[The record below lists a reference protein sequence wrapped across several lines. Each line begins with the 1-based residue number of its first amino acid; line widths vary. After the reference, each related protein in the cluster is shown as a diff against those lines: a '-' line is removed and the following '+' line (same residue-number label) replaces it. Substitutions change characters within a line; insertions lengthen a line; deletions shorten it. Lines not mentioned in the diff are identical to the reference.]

1 MHFPYVG
8 ITDFMTFEQ
17 VKKMLAVF
25 KTHLPPQSKRKLH
38 VGVMMSY
45 KTLQGLETKWS
56 KAFPQKE
63 MIASIF
69 GSNDVYNCLHYADY
83 RRNSGYLDLAR
94 AISFGGIG
102 IHALQLDM
110 IWPEPGDIS
119 GGVHTSRK
127 QIEVILQIGNKSIEE
142 ADNNPETVA
151 YKLEDYD
158 GVIDR
163 VLLDK
168 SMGQGV
174 TMDAE
179 TLIPFARAIRRRF
192 SNLGLGVAGGLGP
205 STTGLVKPI
214 VKEFPDVSIDAQGKL
229 RPSGDA
235 LDPVDWEM
243 AEQYLVEAL
252 KLFR

>member
-1 MHFPYVG
+1 MYFPYVG

-17 VKKMLAVF
+17 VKKMLTVF
-25 KTHLPPQSKRKLH
+25 KAHLSSGSKRKLH

-45 KTLQGLETKWS
+45 KTLLGIETKWS
-56 KAFPQKE
+56 KAFPKKE
-63 MIASIF
+63 EIAGIF

-83 RRNSGYLDLAR
+83 GRNSGYLDLAR

-110 IWPEPGDIS
+110 IWPEPADIS

-127 QIEVILQIGNKSIEE
+127 QIEVILQIGKKSIEG

-151 YKLEDYD
+151 YKLENYD

-163 VLLDK
+163 VLLDR

-174 TMDAE
+174 TMDVE

-192 SNLGLGVAGGLGP
+192 PNLGLVVAGGLGP
-205 STTGLVKPI
+205 STTGLVEPI
-214 VKEFPDVSIDAQGKL
+214 VKEFPDVSIDAKGKL
-229 RPSGDA
+229 RPSGDI
-235 LDPVDWEM
+235 LDPVNWEM

-252 KLFR
+252 KLFK